1 MRSASSPATPRP
13 VRIMSIAWLWPMSR
27 GRRTVPRSTSGT
39 PQRRQKTPKTAS
51 VAATRR
57 SHQSASS
64 RPPATANP
72 STAAMTG
79 LPSSMR
85 DGPMGP
91 SPSSL
96 MSHSPCFPT
105 AAPRR
110 SWPAATAFRSAPAQN
125 VPPAPVRT
133 ATASISSASKRRN
146 ASTIAPAVGS
156 STALRTSGRL
166 MVTTAISPSV
176 SNRTVLMR
184 VLPLAGG
191 CLPPLQQAPASR
203 EVRGWTRRSGRDY
216 DPCAGGALMGLPNG
230 IHHLAIATRDIKA
243 QIEFF
248 TQVVGMEL
256 VALYWMHG
264 VPNTVHAFLRL
275 GDSSSIAFV
284 QGPEMAAIEPVAGVS
299 HAGFTAG
306 PVAPGVMQHVAL
318 NVSSEADLLALRDR
332 LRSHHHWVMG
342 PIDHGMCKSIYLAAP
357 EGIMLEFATSAEAID
372 ADEWIDPEVVGLCGI
387 RADELERYLRPPAF
401 ASQRGAVPQPDP
413 HARPNFEYPPGWRE
427 RGERF
432 FRMSDEEIA
441 AALSVPTPPVPK
453 RRKAASA

>member
-1 MRSASSPATPRP
+1 
-13 VRIMSIAWLWPMSR
+13 
-27 GRRTVPRSTSGT
+27 
-39 PQRRQKTPKTAS
+39 
-51 VAATRR
+51 
-57 SHQSASS
+57 
-64 RPPATANP
+64 
-72 STAAMTG
+72 
-79 LPSSMR
+79 
-85 DGPMGP
+85 
-91 SPSSL
+91 
-96 MSHSPCFPT
+96 
-105 AAPRR
+105 
-110 SWPAATAFRSAPAQN
+110 
-125 VPPAPVRT
+125 
-133 ATASISSASKRRN
+133 
-146 ASTIAPAVGS
+146 
-156 STALRTSGRL
+156 
-166 MVTTAISPSV
+166 
-176 SNRTVLMR
+176 
-184 VLPLAGG
+184 
-191 CLPPLQQAPASR
+191 
-203 EVRGWTRRSGRDY
+203 
-216 DPCAGGALMGLPNG
+216 MGLPNG
-230 IHHLAIATRDIKA
+230 VHHLAIATRDIKA

-372 ADEWIDPEVVGLCGI
+372 ADEWIDPEVVGVCGI
-387 RADELERYLRPPAF
+387 RADELERYLRPPTF
-401 ASQRGAVPQPDP
+401 ASQGGAVAQPDP